1 MERIVNTG
9 ARSLVAQRQ
18 PEAANP
24 DPARKSGSE
33 PGCAPREAVCAAD
46 EAAGAA
52 SASGRLRPRPASLGP
67 VVDAAGAASTLAGLR
82 EQFSRHPDMA
92 LQAHASPGAE
102 AVLQLLDG

>member
-33 PGCAPREAVCAAD
+33 PGRAPREAACAAD

-52 SASGRLRPRPASLGP
+52 TASGRLRPRPVSPGP
-67 VVDAAGAASTLAGLR
+67 VVDSAGAASTLAGLR